1 MFEASRLGRLGEPL
15 AREAAACSG
24 RVRVKHLG
32 SCRSR
37 WRGKCGASAA
47 ARCELAADRRSRVS
61 PPRRARPRHDD
72 VRRWLANGRIIA
84 GPDAWVPASL
94 RYPRRVIGGSC
105 GRRPSRE
112 LLSEQWQ

>member
-84 GPDAWVPASL
+84 GPDACGAGLVAIPAPRHRRILRSASVPRTA
-94 RYPRRVIGGSC
+94 
-105 GRRPSRE
+105 
-112 LLSEQWQ
+112 Q